1 MKFLAVT
8 LLLFGFISGSAQ
20 PVGPRLPPIVAT
32 DPAIRLHGIDGQ
44 TYDVQQ
50 MRGNVILVSFGATW
64 CTPCSAEL
72 NALEELKREYKD
84 KPIKFFW
91 VSIER
96 ADDISDKDLQKY
108 ARTRRLSFPVLRDP
122 TQTAFG
128 QFTKRVRLP
137 LIVFYDKEGRLDA
150 PIHFGMAAPEV
161 YKSRMRERLNK
172 LL

>member
-1 MKFLAVT
+1 VAASPVT
-8 LLLFGFISGSAQ
+8 DQ
-20 PVGPRLPPIVAT
+20 P
-32 DPAIRLHGIDGQ
+32 IRLQGIDGQ
-44 TYDVQQ
+44 TYDVAE
-50 MRGNVILVSFGATW
+50 MRGHVVLVSFGATW

-91 VSIER
+91 VSIES
-96 ADDISDKDLQKY
+96 ADAISDKDLQKY

-122 TQTAFG
+122 TQTTFG

-150 PIHFGMAAPEV
+150 PVHFGMAAPEV

>member
-1 MKFLAVT
+1 MKLLAVI
-8 LLLFGFISGSAQ
+8 LLLCAFCSGPAPSAGTTVAASPVTDQ
-20 PVGPRLPPIVAT
+20 P
-32 DPAIRLHGIDGQ
+32 IRLQGIDGQ
-44 TYDVQQ
+44 TYDVAE
-50 MRGNVILVSFGATW
+50 MRGHVVLVSFGATW

-91 VSIER
+91 VSIES
-96 ADDISDKDLQKY
+96 ADAISDKDLQKY

-122 TQTAFG
+122 TQTTFG

-150 PIHFGMAAPEV
+150 PVHFGMAAPEV

>member
-1 MKFLAVT
+1 MKFLAIA
-8 LLLFGFISGSAQ
+8 LLLCAFVSGSALA
-20 PVGPRLPPIVAT
+20 VGTRLPLAVAN
-32 DPAIRLHGIDGQ
+32 DPVIRLHGIDGQ
-44 TYDVQQ
+44 TYDIDQ
-50 MRGNVILVSFGATW
+50 MRGNVVLVSFGATW

-108 ARTRRLSFPVLRDP
+108 ARTHKLSFPVLRDP

-128 QFTKRVRLP
+128 QFTKRIRLP